1 MAHHTPQT
9 CGDCGNPALAT
20 PLGLLL
26 ETRPHTIG
34 LHRPDGSTLR
44 EDDFNRGERGHR
56 THLCPD
62 KAVIRTR
69 TLTDLS
75 P

>member
-1 MAHHTPQT
+1 MSHHTPQT
-9 CGDCGNPALAT
+9 CAHCGNPALTT

-26 ETRPHTIG
+26 ETRPHAIG

-44 EDDFNRGERGHR
+44 EDDFNRGELGHR
-56 THLCPD
+56 AHLCPD
-62 KAVIRTR
+62 KAAIRAR